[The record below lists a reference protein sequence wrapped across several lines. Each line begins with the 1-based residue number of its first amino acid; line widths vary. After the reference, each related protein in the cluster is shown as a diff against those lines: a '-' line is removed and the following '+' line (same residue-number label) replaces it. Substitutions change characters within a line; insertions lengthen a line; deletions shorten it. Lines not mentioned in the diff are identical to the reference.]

1 MAVQVDLLREE
12 DAPLWD
18 AYANAHGGN
27 YHRLGWRRVIEESFG
42 HATWYLT
49 AKVDGRLC
57 GLLPLVLMKSWLFGK
72 SLVSMPF
79 FNDGGIVAD
88 TPEVEAALLKRAEEI
103 AAETGATHVEL
114 RQSAQKSWR
123 LPAKTHKVAMRLD
136 LPASADLLWEAFP
149 GKLRSQIRRPM
160 KAGMTVCWGGLDQL
174 DPFYQVFSMNMRDL
188 GTPVYGKAFFRNILR
203 AFPSDRTLCVVY
215 HEDQPVAAAFLSCF
229 GEEMEIPWASSLR
242 QFGALSPNMLLYW
255 SVLSEACNQGYT
267 QFDFGRS
274 TPDEGTYR
282 FKQQW
287 GAEPQPLYWY
297 YVMDAGRPLPDVSVK
312 NTKYQLAI
320 RLWQTLPVWLTQ
332 QMGPRIVRGIA

>member
-12 DAPLWD
+12 DAPLWED
-18 AYANAHGGN
+18 YASAQGGN

-42 HATWYLT
+42 QTTYYLT
-49 AKVDGRLC
+49 AKVDGRFC

-79 FNDGGIVAD
+79 FNDGGIAAD
-88 TPEVEAALLKRAEEI
+88 TPEAEAALLKRAEGI

-114 RQSAQKSWR
+114 RQSAEKSWR
-123 LPAKTHKVAMRLD
+123 FPVKTHKVAMRLA
-136 LPASADLLWEAFP
+136 LPAVADLLWDAFP

-160 KAGMTVCWGGLDQL
+160 KAGMTVRWGGLDQL
-174 DPFYQVFSMNMRDL
+174 DPFYRVFSMNMRDL
-188 GTPVYGKAFFRNILR
+188 GTPVYGKDFFRNILH
-203 AFPSDRTLCVVY
+203 AFPSDRTICVVY
-215 HEDQPVAAAFLSCF
+215 HADQPVAAAFLSRF
-229 GEEMEIPWASSLR
+229 GETMEIPWASSLR
-242 QFGALSPNMLLYW
+242 QFSSESPNMLLYW
-255 SVLSEACNQGYT
+255 SVLSEACNQGCT
-267 QFDFGRS
+267 WFDFGRS

-297 YVMDAGRPLPDVSVK
+297 YLQDADKPLPDVSVK
-312 NTKYQLAI
+312 NAKYRMGI